1 MPTSTIRRMT
11 SYDDPEM
18 ARRARAL
25 NAAVDVA
32 EQTLAGLYRS
42 RALEAQEQYK
52 QGHPMQVIATR
63 FGVSRQTVHGW
74 IKSLEVKK

>member
-1 MPTSTIRRMT
+1 MT

-42 RALEAQEQYK
+42 RALEAQDQYK

-74 IKSLEVKK
+74 IKSAEVKE